1 MSSSVEHSPTF
12 VAVTLPDG
20 ALVPTV
26 NQVADAFEEF
36 DRAYRWFRDELDEI
50 NTSQAPLS
58 QTSVDRLVAL
68 GGRMQPAAAASSLL
82 AGVEPKLIL
91 AGVAVWV
98 GRRTARGANYRPA
111 AMRARWLWL
120 AGGGQ

>member
-1 MSSSVEHSPTF
+1 MSSSVEQPPKF
-12 VAVTLPDG
+12 VAGTLPDG
-20 ALVPTV
+20 ALLPTV
-26 NQVADAFEEF
+26 NQVADAWDLF
-36 DRAYRWFRDELDEI
+36 DQAYRWFRDELDEI

-68 GGRMQPAAAASSLL
+68 GSRMQPAAEAATLL
-82 AGVEPKLIL
+82 AGVEPNLIL

-98 GRRTARGANYRPA
+98 GRRTARGADYRPA
-111 AMRARWLWL
+111 AMRARRLWL